1 MNSRGRLIVISG
13 PSGVGKGTVLSR
25 YLDGREGIRLS
36 VSATTRSPRPGEK
49 DGEQYYFLTQEE
61 FTAKIEGNGMLEW
74 AQYNNH
80 YYGTPRDYVER
91 SLDEGEDVILEI
103 EVQGALQVKAL
114 MPEAILI
121 FIMPPSFGELHRRL
135 AGRGTENPE
144 ALERR
149 LQAARRELERAPE
162 YDFIVVNDTVE
173 HAVRTLEAVIE
184 GGRNLVK
191 YNLEFIA
198 EVTKDAETYFVA
210 N

>member
-13 PSGVGKGTVLSR
+13 PSGVGKGTVLSQ
-25 YLDGREGIRLS
+25 YLSGREGIRLS

-121 FIMPPSFGELHRRL
+121 FIMPPSFEELHRRL

-149 LQAARRELERAPE
+149 LMAARRELERAPE

-173 HAVRTLEAVIE
+173 HAVRTLESVIE